1 MSSFFDDGAE
11 RKSSDDNS
19 DLVEIEDKLAQSTV
33 PDFSPNKNSG
43 KEQNQILST
52 QVVAKRDED

>member
-33 PDFSPNKNSG
+33 PDLSPNKNSG

-52 QVVAKRDED
+52 QVVAKRDVD